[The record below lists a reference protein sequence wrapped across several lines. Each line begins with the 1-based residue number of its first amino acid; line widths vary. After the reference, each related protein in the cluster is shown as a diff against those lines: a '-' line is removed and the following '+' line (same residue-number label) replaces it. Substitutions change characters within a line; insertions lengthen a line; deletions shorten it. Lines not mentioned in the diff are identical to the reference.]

1 MFSNKG
7 SHGWIS
13 KRLSTLK
20 KEPDNELSQVLEA
33 MGVPMVLL
41 DKTLHIVLANQLF
54 TQAFDVSPEE
64 MESAPFY
71 ELGNGQWDGGQ
82 LREELEDVACGKAQ
96 AKEFEVKCPCPING
110 SRKMVVGASRIG
122 WGGKRAPAILL
133 KFGEAAGG
141 REDAEVAEELIEAKE
156 RLTDMKVAKERE
168 AHERRM
174 AEEAGEKARS
184 DLSKAQERIAEL
196 ESAFDDLKSDLESHQ
211 PSGQAPGGQSQADSA
226 MAEERLS
233 EMESMLQKELE
244 ERRKVEKAGRKVRD
258 NLKKA
263 EGRLS
268 ELQEANQKLQS
279 ELEEYRKS
287 KEVNVHSQK
296 LTAEEL
302 EKLRKDFQAANEQLK
317 KDLTESKQAEEALKE
332 ACKELNNTKRHL
344 EAIIKNSPDPVISTD
359 KDGNV
364 VLFNE
369 GAEELLGYRAEDV
382 IGRSVWE
389 LYANKEQAQEA
400 LSRFSDNG
408 KDGPPN
414 ETTLRS
420 LDGSSIPVLVSAST
434 IQGEE
439 GSEAGTI
446 WFKKDLR
453 ERKTLEKQLKDL
465 STKDGLTGCFNRVQF
480 TTMLKEEFQ
489 RTVRNRVPLSFILI
503 DIDHF
508 RMVNDHFGHPGG
520 DSYLETLAGFVVRSV
535 RFSDIVAR
543 YGGDEMAVM
552 LPNTPPEAAQAV
564 AERIRETVSGLEVP
578 CGDAVVNCTVS
589 IGMVSN
595 KSAFVNNAD
604 DFLKAADSALFTA
617 KMTGRDKVVVWSEE
631 AKATF
636 DELKA
641 RQP

>member
-20 KEPDNELSQVLEA
+20 KEPDTELSQVLEA

-54 TQAFDVSPEE
+54 TQSFDISPEE
-64 MESAPFY
+64 MESAPVY
-71 ELGNGQWDGGQ
+71 ELGNGQWDGAR
-82 LREELEDVACGKAQ
+82 LREELEDVACGQAQ
-96 AKEFEVKCPCPING
+96 AKMFDMECPCPTNG

-133 KFGEAAGG
+133 KFEGSAGG
-141 REDAEVAEELIEAKE
+141 REDAGVAEELQKVEEK
-156 RLTDMKVAKERE
+156 LTDMKVAKERE
-168 AHERRM
+168 AEERRM
-174 AEEAGEKARS
+174 AEESSEKARS
-184 DLSKAQERIAEL
+184 DLSNAQERIAEL
-196 ESAFDDLKSDLESHQ
+196 ERAFDDLKSDVESHQ
-211 PSGQAPGGQSQADSA
+211 PSGEPGGQSQADISA
-226 MAEERLS
+226 AEERIA
-233 EMESMLQKELE
+233 EMETMLQRELE

-263 EGRLS
+263 DERLS
-268 ELQEANQKLQS
+268 QLHAANQKLES
-279 ELEEYRKS
+279 ELEDYRKS

-296 LTAEEL
+296 LTAKEL
-302 EKLRKDFQAANEQLK
+302 EQLRKDFQVANEQLK
-317 KDLTESKQAEEALKE
+317 RDLTESKQAEQALKE
-332 ACKELNNTKRHL
+332 ACQELKNTKRHL

-369 GAEELLGYRAEDV
+369 GAEELLGYSSEDV
-382 IGRSVWE
+382 IGRSILE
-389 LYANKEQAQEA
+389 IYANQEQAKEV
-400 LSRFSDNG
+400 LKRFSENG

-439 GSEAGTI
+439 GKKEGTI

-453 ERKTLEKQLKDL
+453 ERKTLERQVKDL
-465 STKDGLTGCFNRVQF
+465 STKDGLTGCFNRVHF

-489 RTVRNRVPLSFILI
+489 RTVRNKVPLSFILI

-508 RMVNDHFGHPGG
+508 RVVNDHHGHPGG

-543 YGGDEMAVM
+543 YGGDEMAIL
-552 LPNTPPEAAQAV
+552 LPNTPPDAAQAV
-564 AERIRETVSGLEVP
+564 AERIRETAAGLEVP
-578 CGDAVVNCTVS
+578 CGDAAIKCTVS

-595 KSAFVNNAD
+595 NSAFVKNAD

-617 KMTGRDKVVVWSEE
+617 KMTGRDKVVVWSQE
-631 AKATF
+631 ARATF

-641 RQP
+641 RQS